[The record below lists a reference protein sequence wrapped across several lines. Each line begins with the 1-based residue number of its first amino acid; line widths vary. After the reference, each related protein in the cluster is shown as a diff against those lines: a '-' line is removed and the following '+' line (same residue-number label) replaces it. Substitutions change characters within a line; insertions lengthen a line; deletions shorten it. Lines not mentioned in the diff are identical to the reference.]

1 MISLS
6 RKRKQ
11 QTTPSMKKYLLAL
24 VCSISILSCQDEEK
38 LTRINYEEMT
48 DLIMANNFTM
58 PEDVK
63 YYDVDG
69 NLLSKEEKEA
79 LSNDLPYA
87 NWFINEKNVLRKVEF
102 QDPEVARVALKK
114 EPVFKDINTVDCSN
128 LNRILER
135 LYDRD
140 QDNRGDNLIDQE
152 LDLSNMAA
160 VEQILDKCGM
170 PTIET
175 AGEKG
180 MSAIWLVIQH
190 DSGEKR
196 KKYFP
201 MLLEASKK
209 GDIERQ
215 EIALMQD
222 RMLMESGEPQLY
234 GSQLFMNP
242 DGSYELHEIKEPTK
256 VDARRAMMNLGPLSE
271 YVDHWGLVFDV
282 EQVKN

>member
-1 MISLS
+1 
-6 RKRKQ
+6 
-11 QTTPSMKKYLLAL
+11 MKKFLLTL
-24 VCSISILSCQDEEK
+24 FCFILLLSCQEEEK

-48 DLIMANNFTM
+48 DLIMANDFTM
-58 PEDVK
+58 PADVK
-63 YYDVDG
+63 YYDQNG
-69 NLLSKEEKEA
+69 QLLSKEEKET

-87 NWFINEKNVLRKVEF
+87 NWFINDKNLLRKVEF
-102 QDPEVARVALKK
+102 QDPEVARIALKK
-114 EPVFKDINTVDCSN
+114 EPVFKDINSVDCSN

-135 LYDRD
+135 IYDRD

-160 VEQILDKCGM
+160 IEQILDKCGM
-170 PTIET
+170 PSIET

-201 MLLEASKK
+201 MLLEASRK

-234 GSQLFMNP
+234 GSQVMMNQ
-242 DGSYELHEIKEPTK
+242 DGSYELHALKDPET
-256 VDARRAMMNLGPLSE
+256 VDARRAIMGLGPLSE
-271 YVDHWGLVFDV
+271 YVEHWGLSFNV
-282 EQVKN
+282 EQVEN

>member
-1 MISLS
+1 MN
-6 RKRKQ
+6 
-11 QTTPSMKKYLLAL
+11 KYILLL
-24 VCSISILSCQDEEK
+24 ICSILLISCKEEEK

-63 YYDVDG
+63 YYDL
-69 NLLSKEEKEA
+69 NNQLLSEEEKEA

-87 NWFINEKNVLRKVEF
+87 NWFINDKNVLRKVVF

-114 EPVFKDINTVDCSN
+114 EPVFKDINTIDCSN
-128 LNRILER
+128 LNRVLER
-135 LYDRD
+135 IYDRD

-160 VEQILDKCGM
+160 IEQILDKCGM
-170 PTIET
+170 PSIET

-190 DSGEKR
+190 AGTEKR
-196 KKYFP
+196 TKYFP

-234 GSQLFMNP
+234 GSQLFMNA
-242 DGSYELHEIKEPTK
+242 DGSYELHEIKEPSK
-256 VDARRAMMNLGPLSE
+256 VDARRAIMGLGPLSE
-271 YVDHWGLVFDV
+271 YVQHWGLSFDV
-282 EQVKN
+282 EQVEN